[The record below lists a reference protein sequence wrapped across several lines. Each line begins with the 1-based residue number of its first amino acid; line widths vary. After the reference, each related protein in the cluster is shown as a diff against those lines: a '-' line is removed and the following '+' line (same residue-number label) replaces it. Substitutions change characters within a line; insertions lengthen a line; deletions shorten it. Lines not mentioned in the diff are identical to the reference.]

1 MKEASRRAL
10 SGDEIRAIRKE
21 GKKITSP
28 LFLFYY
34 LPDPRKEQVTKRHVA
49 IVVSTHISK
58 QAVYR
63 NRTKRK
69 IKEAIRE
76 FSFFPGYVG
85 VLVAKK
91 DLRNTPQQDVVNEI
105 KRLHIRL

>member
-1 MKEASRRAL
+1 MKEASRRVL

-34 LPDPRKEQVTKRHVA
+34 LPDPRKENVVQKRVA

-58 QAVYR
+58 KAVYR

-69 IKEAIRE
+69 IREAIRE
-76 FSFFPGYVG
+76 HTFFSGYIG
-85 VLVAKK
+85 VLVVRK
-91 DLRNTPQQDVVNEI
+91 DLRNTPQQDVVSEI
-105 KRLHIRL
+105 KRLNIHL